1 MLRSVFALPFLLV
14 ASISMARSPKPEE
27 LPVSSGSSIQ
37 RVAAAR
43 ARAGSCRTFLPHGR
57 KRRQDDA
64 RRRALFVL
72 LLNSG
77 GGRVPSRSA
86 AWAANA
92 GRLASTGD

>member
-57 KRRQDDA
+57 
-64 RRRALFVL
+64 
-72 LLNSG
+72 SG
-77 GGRVPSRSA
+77 GRTMP
-86 AWAANA
+86 
-92 GRLASTGD
+92 GDALCSCYC